1 MILDST
7 SSLLVVASANPSA
20 WRRIKEA
27 LDDRYAVSY
36 SVDLTGTLDVVERHR
51 PALVVLCGPLLD
63 ADPQRARSE
72 LRKKVPGIQ
81 LVLVGSEAPTRLD
94 EMERYVEDDKVPGTL
109 LNVVRGLLDG
119 GAARKRARPKDISD
133 NPVYRKMVIG
143 DSPEVQRLMD
153 LAERLAS
160 VDVNVL
166 INGESGTGKELL
178 ARWIH
183 CSSPRAAGPF
193 ETVDLPSIP
202 DHLFESIL
210 FGHERGSFTG
220 AVASNQGKFQKA
232 DTGTLFLDEVSSLKL
247 ELQPKLLRAIQEK
260 EVECVGAKRPVSCD
274 VRIIAATNQD
284 LEAGVSRGEFRS
296 DLYYR
301 LNTVPLNLVP
311 LRRRKEDIPALVA
324 FFAETY
330 AERFNCRAPDL
341 PAATCEAL
349 QRHGWPGNIREL
361 ENRVQRALLVSRG
374 DQLQAGDFFDGG
386 PKVLEAEEPGVRFG
400 ECSHSLASVEQLY
413 ISRVIEATGGNQTQ
427 AAQILQISRKTLRNK
442 LQSYAQS
449 ESDSDVVL
457 RSVS

>member
-1 MILDST
+1 MILDSP

-27 LDDRYAVSY
+27 LGDSFAISY
-36 SVDLTGTLDVVERHR
+36 SVDLTGTLDVLERHQ
-51 PALVVLCGPLLD
+51 PALVVLCGALLD
-63 ADPQRARSE
+63 ADPARARSE
-72 LRKKVPGIQ
+72 IRQRAPGIH
-81 LVLVGSEAPTRLD
+81 LVVVGSEAPPSLD
-94 EMERYVEDDKVPGTL
+94 ERESYVDENKVSGSL
-109 LNVVRGLLDG
+109 LNVVREILGHG
-119 GAARKRARPKDISD
+119 TTARRRARPGAISD

-143 DSPEVQRLMD
+143 DNPEVRRLMD
-153 LAERLAS
+153 LAGRLAS

-166 INGESGTGKELL
+166 INGESGTGKEIL

-183 CSSPRAAGPF
+183 CSSPRAPGPF

-220 AVASNQGKFQKA
+220 AVASNEGKFQRA
-232 DTGTLFLDEVSSLKL
+232 DAGTLFLDEVSSLKL

-284 LEAGVSRGEFRS
+284 LEAAVTRGEFRS

-311 LRRRKEDIPALVA
+311 LRRRREDIPALVA

-330 AERFNCRAPDL
+330 AERFNCRVPDL
-341 PAATCEAL
+341 PAAACEAL
-349 QRHGWPGNIREL
+349 QRHRWPGNIREL
-361 ENRVQRALLVSRG
+361 ENRVQRALLVSRA
-374 DQLQAGDFFDGG
+374 DRLEAADFFDS
-386 PKVLEAEEPGVRFG
+386 PQILEADQPDIRFNN
-400 ECSHSLASVEQLY
+400 CSHSLASVEQLY

-442 LQSYAQS
+442 LQSYSSQ
-449 ESDSDVVL
+449 DPDDLVL